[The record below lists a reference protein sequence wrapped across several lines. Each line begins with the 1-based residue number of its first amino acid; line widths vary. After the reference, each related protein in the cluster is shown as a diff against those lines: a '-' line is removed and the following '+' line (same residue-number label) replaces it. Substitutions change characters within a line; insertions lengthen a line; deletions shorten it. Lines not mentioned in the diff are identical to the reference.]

1 MSDLLDCKTNEF
13 DCLNSNYVYDVIIIM
28 IIDSLFYDSERELQ
42 RMVEEGE
49 IEDGEV
55 PEEEGELRYTTSEP
69 ARDFKR
75 LKLKETSGERDFSRE
90 F

>member
-1 MSDLLDCKTNEF
+1 
-13 DCLNSNYVYDVIIIM
+13 
-28 IIDSLFYDSERELQ
+28 
-42 RMVEEGE
+42 MVEEGE

-75 LKLKETSGERDFSRE
+75 FKTQRDLG
-90 F
+90 

>member
-1 MSDLLDCKTNEF
+1 
-13 DCLNSNYVYDVIIIM
+13 
-28 IIDSLFYDSERELQ
+28 
-42 RMVEEGE
+42 MVEEGE

-75 LKLKETSGERDFSRE
+75 LKLKETSGERDF
-90 F
+90 